1 MKKLLKNRNFN
12 IFLFLILISLIA
24 SFNILKSFSFFQ
36 IYLKLFYYFTN
47 YIHLILLS
55 TTLGLLSFLL
65 IEKKIFQGLVI
76 IFFWFFL
83 TFYGRQL
90 FEWIGSF
97 GIDTFDATKVTT
109 FQEIFFIYQLYQ
121 IFYFIARH
129 I

>member
-55 TTLGLLSFLL
+55 TTLGLLSFFNR
-65 IEKKIFQGLVI
+65 KKNISGFSDNFFLV
-76 IFFWFFL
+76 FL

-97 GIDTFDATKVTT
+97 GIDTLMLPK
-109 FQEIFFIYQLYQ
+109 
-121 IFYFIARH
+121 
-129 I
+129 